1 MSSREGSGPPSK
13 GSLGVNS
20 AASFAE
26 VKRKLDVNGISLED
40 VCAWTVTVLRQPL
53 LSMEEVSELDRRSD
67 AAAEKYGWH
76 DLGED
81 GNPRGANEIARNIA
95 YLMLRRGLSFKAA
108 AYEYVASMERGCR
121 KVADS
126 HELDLAASEL
136 EAELIKSCC

>member
-1 MSSREGSGPPSK
+1 MNRKPD
-13 GSLGVNS
+13 
-20 AASFAE
+20 
-26 VKRKLDVNGISLED
+26 VKGISLED
-40 VCAWTVTVLRQPL
+40 VCAWTVTALRQPL

-67 AAAEKYGWH
+67 GAAKKHGWP

-81 GNPRGANEIARNIA
+81 DNPRGANEIARNIA
-95 YLMLRRGLSFKAA
+95 YFMLRRGLSFKAA

-126 HELDLAASEL
+126 HELDLAAGEL